1 MTPIERAKQFR
12 AQLDTVT
19 ENMPD
24 GQALQSTA
32 LFREWSGE
40 GVKYTAGQRLTYDG
54 ILYRVLQNHT
64 SQPDWNP
71 DRAVSLFAKV
81 LIPSEDVI
89 PEWQQPDSTNPYMR
103 GDRVRYN
110 GKIYE
115 SLINNNVWN
124 PSEYPAGWKEI

>member
-1 MTPIERAKQFR
+1 MTPIERAKQIR

-19 ENMPD
+19 ESMPD

-40 GVKYTAGQRLTYDG
+40 GVKYTAGQRLTYEG

-89 PEWQQPDSTNPYMR
+89 PDWQQPDSTNPYMR